1 MVLITLPAK
10 PVGTVK
16 LDYNSSNTTFR
27 AKWPFR
33 MRLRRGGRRYDK
45 MHSLSHVAPLGMNQ
59 VNIGC
64 QRLFCGS
71 ERKKKRKEKQQPIP
85 TKAWERFHKIFSNSR
100 LRYLI

>member
-1 MVLITLPAK
+1 MVVITLPAK

-45 MHSLSHVAPLGMNQ
+45 MHSLSHVAHSG
-59 VNIGC
+59 
-64 QRLFCGS
+64 
-71 ERKKKRKEKQQPIP
+71 
-85 TKAWERFHKIFSNSR
+85 
-100 LRYLI
+100 